1 MSLEKVENFHLFS
14 IKLKKHD
21 KVKMKMDEIT
31 GNMKY
36 DLKTIKL
43 KPETYNKLIR
53 AKARLEFSKSEL
65 HSFDGFI
72 DHMLDMYFVDEEVF
86 RNK

>member
-1 MSLEKVENFHLFS
+1 METFHIFS
-14 IKLKKHD
+14 TKLKKQD
-21 KVKMKMDEIT
+21 KVKMKMDDTIN
-31 GNMKY
+31 GNIKY

-53 AKARLEFSKSEL
+53 AKARLELKKSEL
-65 HSFDGFI
+65 HSFDGLI
-72 DHMLDMYFVDEEVF
+72 DHMLDMYFMDEEVL